1 MPDGR
6 ARDPS
11 RAVED
16 YLKAVHKLQQE
27 AGGGAVSTTA
37 LAEELDRSA
46 ASVTNMVKGLAAQEL
61 LSHTPYHGVVLT
73 AAGRAAA
80 RRIIR
85 RHRVIELYLI
95 ERLGFSWEDVHAEA
109 ERLEHAASEALID
122 RMAQALGEPSID
134 PHGSPIPTRDGK
146 LAATEWVPLA
156 ELEGGAAAS
165 CAKSRTRVRR
175 RCANS
180 PRWGCSR
187 APAFAAWASATAA
200 ARASRSET
208 ARSRSRPASQAPC
221 SWSASP
227 SSSPEAR
234 EDGSGLAA
242 KRYGG
247 GFGERRRSHVDLHDV
262 APGLT
267 RRERE
272 GGSGVDHSARPDHEA
287 EVGSLRQ

>member
-6 ARDPS
+6 ASDPS

-27 AGGGAVSTTA
+27 AGGEAVSTTA

-73 AAGRAAA
+73 AVGRAAA

-134 PHGSPIPTRDGK
+134 PHGSPIPTRDGR

-156 ELEGGAAAS
+156 ELEGG
-165 CAKSRTRVRR
+165 SRGVVREVSDQSPQTLRELATLGLFPGTRI
-175 RCANS
+175 RCVGE
-180 PRWGCSR
+180 R
-187 APAFAAWASATAA
+187 
-200 ARASRSET
+200 
-208 ARSRSRPASQAPC
+208 
-221 SWSASP
+221 
-227 SSSPEAR
+227 
-234 EDGSGLAA
+234 D
-242 KRYGG
+242 GG
-247 GFGERRRSHVDLHDV
+247 GARLEIGDRSFEV
-262 APGLT
+262 APGLASAVFV
-267 RRERE
+267 ERE
-272 GGSGVDHSARPDHEA
+272 P
-287 EVGSLRQ
+287 